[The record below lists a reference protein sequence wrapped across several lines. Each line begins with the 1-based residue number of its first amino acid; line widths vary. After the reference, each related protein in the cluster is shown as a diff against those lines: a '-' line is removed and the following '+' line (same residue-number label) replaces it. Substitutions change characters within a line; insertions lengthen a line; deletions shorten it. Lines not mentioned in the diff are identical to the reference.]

1 MKVGFKRLDLKALVI
16 RQIRRRCAM
25 TNDGAGEGRDKVW
38 TDVVRWDLGP
48 VSGHTSEMLWQCDAL
63 RAGRLYQRSL
73 FGTRAEAEEFA
84 VKMREMEPDQMFNVE
99 AIKASAV
106 WN

>member
-1 MKVGFKRLDLKALVI
+1 
-16 RQIRRRCAM
+16 M
-25 TNDGAGEGRDKVW
+25 TDDRAGDNEGRQDQAW
-38 TDVVRWDLGP
+38 PGAVRWELGG
-48 VSGHTSEMLWQCDAL
+48 VSGHVNETLWRCDAL
-63 RAGRLYQRSL
+63 RAGKLYQRSV

-84 VKMREMEPDQMFNVE
+84 VRMRESETDLMFNVE

>member
-1 MKVGFKRLDLKALVI
+1 
-16 RQIRRRCAM
+16 M
-25 TNDGAGEGRDKVW
+25 TNDGAGEKNVGRDQIW
-38 TDVVRWDLGP
+38 PTAVRWDLGGA
-48 VSGHTSEMLWQCDAL
+48 SGHVSDILWQCDAL
-63 RAGRLYQRSL
+63 RAGKLYHRSL

-84 VKMREMEPDQMFNVE
+84 DRMREVEPDQMFSVE

>member
-1 MKVGFKRLDLKALVI
+1 MANDRAGDER
-16 RQIRRRCAM
+16 RQDRAWPGGVRWEFG
-25 TNDGAGEGRDKVW
+25 GAGAHVGE
-38 TDVVRWDLGP
+38 T
-48 VSGHTSEMLWQCDAL
+48 LWRCDAL
-63 RAGRLYQRSL
+63 RAGQLYHRSL

-84 VKMREMEPDQMFNVE
+84 GRMQEMEPDQMFSVE

>member
-1 MKVGFKRLDLKALVI
+1 MMNERDDNRDA
-16 RQIRRRCAM
+16 
-25 TNDGAGEGRDKVW
+25 GRDEAWLGVMQW
-38 TDVVRWDLGP
+38 NLGP
-48 VSGHTSEMLWQCDAL
+48 ASAHVNETLWQCDAL

-73 FGTRAEAEEFA
+73 FATRAEADDF
-84 VKMREMEPDQMFNVE
+84 VMRMRESEPDQMFSVE